1 MAKIGLIAGGGSLP
15 LEFIRSAGRRGEK
28 VVVFAIRD
36 MASPGLEDETDR
48 VYHLDI
54 RQYRK
59 ILYLC
64 FRERVR
70 RLAMVGKIDKAVIFD
85 RARQDAASRED
96 LRRAF
101 DKKDYT
107 LLDEWTR
114 KLRRV
119 GVEVVDGRE
128 YLGHLLPQGGVLGK
142 ILPDDRV
149 TGDMLFGFESA
160 RKIAAMDIGQVV
172 VVKDRAVVAVE
183 AMEGTDATI
192 ERARSIA
199 GKGCVMVKVSRP
211 EQDMRWDVPTVGPET
226 IARLAENSFSGMA
239 IESGR
244 MFFLDRDR
252 ALRLAD
258 ENQIAVNAF

>member
-1 MAKIGLIAGGGSLP
+1 
-15 LEFIRSAGRRGEK
+15 
-28 VVVFAIRD
+28 V
-36 MASPGLEDETDR
+36 
-48 VYHLDI
+48 
-54 RQYRK
+54 
-59 ILYLC
+59 
-64 FRERVR
+64 
-70 RLAMVGKIDKAVIFD
+70 
-85 RARQDAASRED
+85 
-96 LRRAF
+96 
-101 DKKDYT
+101 
-107 LLDEWTR
+107 
-114 KLRRV
+114 
-119 GVEVVDGRE
+119 
-128 YLGHLLPQGGVLGK
+128 
-142 ILPDDRV
+142 LPDDRV
-149 TGDMLFGFESA
+149 VGDMLFGFESA

-226 IARLAENSFSGMA
+226 VARLAENSFSGMA

-258 ENQIAVNAF
+258 ENQIAVKAF